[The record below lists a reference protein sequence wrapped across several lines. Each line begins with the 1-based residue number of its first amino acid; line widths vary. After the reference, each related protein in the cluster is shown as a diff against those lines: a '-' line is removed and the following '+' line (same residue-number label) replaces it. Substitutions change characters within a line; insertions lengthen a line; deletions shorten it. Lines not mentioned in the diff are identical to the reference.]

1 MNRATTFIEVTTIS
15 VRQSVEDRDGLF
27 VQPVAVPFRGIILA
41 GIIAHLRTY
50 HGHHPA
56 AQLAGTTRDNI
67 AVHDTAPVQTQP
79 VLEP

>member
-1 MNRATTFIEVTTIS
+1 
-15 VRQSVEDRDGLF
+15 
-27 VQPVAVPFRGIILA
+27 LA